1 MAMNKAALK
10 KRHGDYEES
19 KLLWDFFY
27 QSYEGGANYIEGGNL
42 IQHPREDTTVYNRRK
57 ERAYYVNYCG
67 AIIDTYIAHL
77 NKQAPVVSVPK
88 PAGAWAEFSKDV
100 NRRNDS
106 ISEFRREVQVAA
118 MVLGQTY
125 IVVDKPDS
133 DAVSLAEEI
142 ESGTPFFA
150 HYYPWDVVDWD
161 LDEFGKPYWVKL
173 LEVDRSVPSNPFE
186 KQAGSKIL
194 YKIWQRDSWSLLN
207 SDGKVVSSGDNPL
220 GEVPIVPVLNR
231 KKLGRSMV
239 GISAL
244 NDIAYLNKR
253 IFNLGSLID
262 QFAFSAAFPML
273 RNPQVPGGETA
284 DVSVSER
291 TVFEYPDTANHPPE
305 WMSPPTEP
313 LKFLSEEIT
322 STVKEIQRLARLE
335 AGFDIKSSKAQSGIS
350 KAFDWLSTATVLAE
364 KADNFEEA
372 ERNAVRLWLKWQ
384 GMEDAPFTVDY
395 PDEFDVKSLEKEIE
409 DAVKLKSL
417 QISPTFEAELMKR
430 LAKKALP
437 KITDEKANDIE
448 EEIAG

>member
-1 MAMNKAALK
+1 MAINKAALK
-10 KRHGDYEES
+10 KRHGEYEAN
-19 KLLWDFFY
+19 KGLWDFFWE
-27 QSYEGGANYIEGGNL
+27 SYEGGSGYIEGGNL
-42 IQHPREDTTVYNRRK
+42 IRHPREDTTVYNRRK
-57 ERAYYVNYCG
+57 ERAYFVNYCG

-77 NKQAPVVSVPK
+77 NKQAPVVDVPK
-88 PAGAWAEFSKDV
+88 PAGAWAAFAKDV
-100 NRRNDS
+100 NRRSDS
-106 ISEFRREVQVAA
+106 LSEFRREVQAAA
-118 MVLGQTY
+118 MTLGQTF

-133 DAVSLAEEI
+133 GALSLAEEI
-142 ESGTPFFA
+142 ESGTPFFM

-173 LEVDRSVPSNPFE
+173 LETDRSVPSSPFQ
-186 KQAGSKIL
+186 KGRGSRTL
-194 YKIWQRDSWSLLN
+194 YKIWFRDSWTMID
-207 SDGKVVSSGDNPL
+207 SDGKVVNSGENPL

-231 KKLGRSMV
+231 KKKSNPMQ

-262 QFAFSAAFPML
+262 QFAFNAAFPML
-273 RNPQVPGGETA
+273 RNPQVPGGESG

-291 TVFEYPDTANHPPE
+291 TVFEFPDTASYPPE

-313 LKFLSEEIT
+313 LKFLSEEIA

-335 AGFDIKSSKAQSGIS
+335 AGFDLKQSQPQSGVS
-350 KAFDWLSTATVLAE
+350 KAFDWLSTSTVLAE

-384 GMEDAPFTVDY
+384 GMSDAIFTVDY
-395 PDEFDVKSLEKEIE
+395 PDEFDMKSLEKEIE

-437 KITDEKANDIE
+437 KIDDETARDIE